1 MINKEAHFFLLYTN
15 EASRFKNLDRVID
28 GNIAYFDHGKFKC
41 DLYNQFR
48 HLEDSPSTTYKE
60 QAYLFLP
67 WSRIKFDSSL

>member
-15 EASRFKNLDRVID
+15 EASRFKNLDKVID

-48 HLEDSPSTTYKE
+48 PRGFTIYDLQGTS
-60 QAYLFLP
+60 LFIFTL
-67 WSRIKFDSSL
+67 IENQI